1 MNDRKQ
7 PDAERSS
14 APAASGKT
22 APPRINSA
30 DLFKGNRHLVIEH
43 GDEEYR
49 LQQTSSGKLI
59 LTK

>member
-1 MNDRKQ
+1 MNEKKQ
-7 PDAERSS
+7 TDTER
-14 APAASGKT
+14 PAASATSGK
-22 APPRINSA
+22 AASPRINSA
-30 DLFKGNRHLVIEH
+30 ELFKGNRHLVIEH